1 MPRRRGSEPAT
12 EPTAEP
18 AIEPGYERIPR
29 DAAGNP
35 VFLILSDNDRKW
47 YDRWM
52 KSCEAGWR
60 DSKDPWAVSEAHTLT
75 SICRQVSPA
84 WLDEAVYLL
93 ACKRRTKIYP
103 KRAQEAS
110 VRLTRYWAVRRALAR
125 GFSWEDAYDEAVR
138 MLDGDRMERAG
149 RDMMATAYKDV
160 TKDLKAGR
168 GGKYFQPHPQRRNR
182 PSGQS

>member
-1 MPRRRGSEPAT
+1 MPRRRGSEPT
-12 EPTAEP
+12 EPPVEP

-35 VFLILSDNDRKW
+35 VFLILSDSDRKR

-75 SICRQVSPA
+75 FCYRQVSPA

-103 KRAQEAS
+103 KRAQDAD
-110 VRLTRYWAVRRALAR
+110 VRLTRYRAVRRAL
-125 GFSWEDAYDEAVR
+125 V
-138 MLDGDRMERAG
+138 
-149 RDMMATAYKDV
+149 
-160 TKDLKAGR
+160 
-168 GGKYFQPHPQRRNR
+168 
-182 PSGQS
+182 